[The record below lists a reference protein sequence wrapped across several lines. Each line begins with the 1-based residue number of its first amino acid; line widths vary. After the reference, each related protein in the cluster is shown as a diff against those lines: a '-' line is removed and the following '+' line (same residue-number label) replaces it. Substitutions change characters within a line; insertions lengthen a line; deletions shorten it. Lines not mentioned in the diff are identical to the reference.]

1 MAATGIGMAPGPGA
15 GSVPRWGRVGAVAVT
30 AAFVGGLLGGAPAA
44 HAAPPPEPE
53 GPAAGSPDDDGRS
66 EQGLPPVWP
75 RPQSMRERGP
85 FVEAGREAVLVAD
98 EEADAAA
105 LEVVRGALRDAGV
118 RRVHQIR
125 PGRPLPGRGLVVRVG
140 TESAQ
145 SALRALPAPARGD
158 LPSGGYRLATGTH
171 GDRETVALEGAGED
185 GLFHA
190 AQTLRQLVTDD
201 ARGRGFPGVAVRDW
215 PAAPVRGTTEGFYG
229 QPWTHGDRLAQIDF
243 LGRTKQNRFLYAPG
257 DDPYRGAAR
266 WRDPYPAAQ
275 RADFRELA
283 ERAKRN
289 HVTLG
294 WAVSPGQGF
303 CFSSGDDRRAL
314 LRKVDA
320 MKALG
325 FGAFQVRF
333 EDVSYSEWHCDDD
346 ADTYGSGPEA
356 AAKAQAELANAL
368 AEHLAK
374 RHPDAEALSVVP
386 TEFYQ
391 KGSTDY
397 RAALAG
403 ALDDRVQVA
412 WSGVGV
418 VPRTITGSELTRTR
432 AAFPRH
438 PLVTLDNYPVND
450 YAQDRLFLGPYR
462 GRDPAVASGS
472 AALLTNAMEQPTAS
486 RIPLFTAADYAW
498 NPKGYRPEASWRAAV
513 EEAAGGRQADPETR
527 AAVHALAG
535 NDASSLLGGEES
547 AYLRPLTDA
556 FWTAYE
562 GGAGPG
568 LDRAARKLRA
578 AFGTMRTAGENV
590 PPGLARE
597 VRPWLRELGRLGEA
611 GERSVDMLVAQA
623 RGDGA
628 RAWTAEMDV
637 RRLREES
644 RKSDATVGKG
654 VLADFADQA
663 LRASD
668 EWTGLSSGDK
678 KRGKKPGK
686 PLREEGSARADASR
700 GAPDAR
706 TGQEAPRNE
715 EDRAQGTQDGKAP
728 KDEKKERPAG
738 RSLPVRG
745 GPDALPGSPV
755 SAAADGDPSTAYR
768 AAGAPATRHFAP
780 DSPPMLVP
788 PARADTASDRAGR
801 APSAL
806 SVTLP
811 SRRPLDAVTVRTGPH
826 SGTRARVEAHVP
838 GRGWQRLGALSD
850 SGFTQLRGRG
860 AHADALRLVWSDR
873 SAAPVVHEVTPWYGD
888 GPETQLTLPR
898 PTVDAAIGGGAVRTH
913 VRLTGHRPSDARGRV
928 TADAPR
934 GFTVRTP
941 LRTTVR
947 RGSTVDVPVRIAVD
961 DAVKPGTYR
970 IPVSFGGE
978 RATLTVRAFPRT
990 SGPDLARRA
999 TARSS
1004 ADETKDFPASA
1015 VNDGKRGTR
1024 WSSPAR
1030 DGEWVQLRLAAPA
1043 RVGRTVLTWQDAYAK
1058 RYRVQVSPDGRRW
1071 RTAATVR
1078 DGRGGRESVRMDAPE
1093 DTRYVRIQGD
1103 ARATEFGYSLYSI
1116 EVYAVD
1122 EDERSARGT
1131 DGGRGANAHR
1141 ADRPEKGRHA
1151 RR

>member
-1 MAATGIGMAPGPGA
+1 MPGA
-15 GSVPRWGRVGAVAVT
+15 GTVGWGRVGAAAVT

-44 HAAPPPEPE
+44 HAAPPPQPD
-53 GPAAGSPDDDGRS
+53 GPAAGSPDEDGQGER
-66 EQGLPPVWP
+66 GLPPVWP

-85 FVEAGREAVLVAD
+85 YVEAGQEAVLVAD
-98 EEADAAA
+98 EEADAEA
-105 LEVVRGALRDAGV
+105 LDVVREALRDAGV

-125 PGRPLPGRGLVVRVG
+125 PGRPLPARGLVVRVG
-140 TESAQ
+140 TESAEG
-145 SALRALPAPARGD
+145 ALRALRAPARGD
-158 LPSGGYRLATGTH
+158 LPSGGYRLATGAH
-171 GDRETVALEGAGED
+171 GGRATVALEGAGED

-201 ARGRGFPGVAVRDW
+201 TRGRGFPGVVVRDW

-303 CFSSGDDRRAL
+303 CFSSADDRKAL

-333 EDVSYSEWHCDDD
+333 EDVSYSEWHCDEDS
-346 ADTYGSGPEA
+346 DTYGSGPEA
-356 AAKAQAELANAL
+356 AAKAQAELADAL

-391 KGSTDY
+391 KGRTEY
-397 RAALAG
+397 RAALAD

-418 VPRTITGSELTRTR
+418 VPRTITGSELTHTR
-432 AAFPRH
+432 EAFPRH
-438 PLVTLDNYPVND
+438 PLVTMDNYPVND
-450 YAQDRLFLGPYR
+450 YAQDRLFMGPYQ

-472 AALLTNAMEQPTAS
+472 AALLTNAMEQPAAS

-513 EEAAGGRQADPETR
+513 EEAAGGRQADPGTR

-535 NDASSLLGGEES
+535 NDSSSLLGGEES

-562 GGAGPG
+562 GGEGPR
-568 LDRAARKLRA
+568 LDHAARKLRA
-578 AFGTMRTAGENV
+578 AFGTMRTAGEKV

-611 GERSVDMLVAQA
+611 GQRSVDMLTAQA

-686 PLREEGSARADASR
+686 PLRGEKTGRSHAPQRAGEGEGTGETGGGSR
-700 GAPDAR
+700 NSPNSP
-706 TGQEAPRNE
+706 EAPRNE
-715 EDRAQGTQDGKAP
+715 EDRAQGTQDGKTP
-728 KDEKKERPAG
+728 KDGKRERPAG
-738 RSLPVRG
+738 SSLPVRG
-745 GPDALPGSPV
+745 GPDGLPGSPL

-788 PARADTASDRAGR
+788 PSRADAASEGADG
-801 APSAL
+801 APPAL
-806 SVTLP
+806 SVTLR

-838 GRGWQRLGALSD
+838 GKGWQRLGALSD

-860 AHADALRLVWSDR
+860 AAADALRLVWSDR

-888 GPETQLTLPR
+888 GPETRLTLPR
-898 PTVDAAIGGGAVRTH
+898 PSVDADIGGGVARTH

-934 GFTVRTP
+934 GITVRAP

-947 RGSTVDVPVRIAVD
+947 RGSTVDVPVRVAVD
-961 DAVKPGTYR
+961 DSVKPGTYR
-970 IPVSFGGE
+970 VPVSFGGE

-1004 ADETKDFPASA
+1004 ADETEDFPAKA

-1030 DGEWVQLRLAAPA
+1030 DGEWVQLRLSSGT
-1043 RVGRTVLTWQDAYAK
+1043 RVGRVVLSWQDAYAK

-1078 DGRGGRESVRMDAPE
+1078 DGEGGRESVRMDAPK

-1103 ARATEFGYSLYSI
+1103 ARATKFGYSLYGV

-1122 EDERSARGT
+1122 ENDRRGE
-1131 DGGRGANAHR
+1131 NAHR

-1151 RR
+1151 RRAR